1 MDFLKCSEL
10 FNWKQSKVY
19 GYMHITVIF
28 SNVSYLTNAFWKNRR
43 NGGERR
49 KNMGKIGS
57 KWRIGSKDDFF
68 FYWLKHSTTVTWM
81 PQIWTHEMG
90 SVTALPEKHGPVQL
104 LCTSHLAKCQ
114 LGDLQDVTLNS
125 QFLFIVVS
133 ACARL
138 VSLFVSILKKMV
150 PWTEL
155 SGCSHIPLVV

>member
-10 FNWKQSKVY
+10 FNWKQSKVH

-28 SNVSYLTNAFWKNRR
+28 TNVSYLTNAFWKNRR

-68 FYWLKHSTTVTWM
+68 FWLKHSTTVTWM

-125 QFLFIVVS
+125 QFLFSGVCMCQVGES
-133 ACARL
+133 FC
-138 VSLFVSILKKMV
+138 VHPKKMV

-155 SGCSHIPLVV
+155 NGCSHIPLVV